1 MSDQYP
7 NDPYNGPAQNDPAQ
21 NGSAQND
28 PAQNGPVPPAGHPAS
43 YPYPGQLGWNQQPP
57 AASGMTK
64 ASMIVGIIGVVLSFI
79 PVVGFISFILGPV
92 ALVLGII
99 ALVKKL
105 PRKGFAL
112 TGVITGAVAL
122 VVCVVYVFVA
132 IAVAGALQ
140 DTAKETASYTFE
152 VTGEGDFT
160 VNYLTDSIDD
170 QKVQDVTSGKFT
182 QKVEASRLFGLVA
195 ATNAK
200 GNTGTL
206 TCTVTDANGSVVVTN
221 TASGSAAQVSCP
233 VAAGLGK

>member
-7 NDPYNGPAQNDPAQ
+7 TTSYNGQPAQ
-21 NGSAQND
+21 G
-28 PAQNGPVPPAGHPAS
+28 GPMPPAGQPG
-43 YPYPGQLGWNQQPP
+43 YPYPGQPGWNQQPP
-57 AASGMTK
+57 VASGMTK
-64 ASMIVGIIGVVLSFI
+64 ASMIVGIIAVVLSFI
-79 PVVGFISFILGPV
+79 PVVGFISFILGPI

-122 VVCVVYVFVA
+122 VVCVVYVLVA

-140 DTAKETASYTFE
+140 DTAEETASYTYE

-170 QKVQDVTSGKFT
+170 MKSQDVTGGKFS
-182 QKVEASRLFGLVA
+182 QDVEASKLFGLVG

-206 TCTVTDANGSVVVTN
+206 TCTVTDANGTVVTTN
-221 TASGSAAQVSCP
+221 TSSGSAAQVSCP
-233 VAAGLGK
+233 VAVGLGK